1 MVVKAMGFLDYIMR
15 LLVGLILVIIALIVL
30 AMAVCYII
38 IGVKTNTSKTLM
50 TGLLIVILEVCI
62 VGATINYYVNR
73 D

>member
-1 MVVKAMGFLDYIMR
+1 MVVKAMGFLDDIMR

-30 AMAVCYII
+30 AIAVCYII

-50 TGLLIVILEVCI
+50 TGLLIVILV

-73 D
+73 N

>member
-1 MVVKAMGFLDYIMR
+1 MGFLDDIMR

-30 AMAVCYII
+30 A

-50 TGLLIVILEVCI
+50 TGLLIVILEVCV

>member
-1 MVVKAMGFLDYIMR
+1 MGFLDDIMR

-30 AMAVCYII
+30 VCYII

>member
-1 MVVKAMGFLDYIMR
+1 MVVKAM
-15 LLVGLILVIIALIVL
+15 
-30 AMAVCYII
+30 AVFYII